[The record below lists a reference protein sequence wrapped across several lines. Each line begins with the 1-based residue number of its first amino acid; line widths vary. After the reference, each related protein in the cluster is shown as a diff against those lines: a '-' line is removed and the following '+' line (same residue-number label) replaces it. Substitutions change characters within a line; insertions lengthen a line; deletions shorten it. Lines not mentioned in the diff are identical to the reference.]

1 MPPVFRFPKV
11 IDVIVKRIARV
22 ELDAPIPE
30 GTNVIGAVS
39 ISPIP
44 LNYDYIGY
52 TYTGNNI
59 TTIEYKSGG
68 AAGTVVS
75 TRTLAY
81 DASNNITSDTIT

>member
-1 MPPVFRFPKV
+1 MHPVFRFPKV

-22 ELDAPIPE
+22 ELDAPIPA
-30 GTNVIGAVS
+30 GSNVIGSVS

-44 LNYDYIGY
+44 VDYDYIGY

-59 TTIEYKSGG
+59 TTIEYKTGG
-68 AAGTVVS
+68 AGGTVVS

-81 DASNNITSDTIT
+81 DGNNNITSDTIT